1 MKEEKKRELHIS
13 RGCRQKYD
21 VERSLFSLTGSVVFA
36 DFGAARELA
45 RKINEQRDLER
56 FPYRAVRAGQIIG
69 VGLMHEIFHY
79 IIRLYRRQKEWPA
92 MKAALGY
99 CEEKM
104 GAETL
109 NEVLEQFMEAF
120 PPPSVYEGKQSV
132 KSYLSGDNVEN
143 RQAVLE
149 EMLLL
154 WLANRNPA
162 ASPLRELFDD
172 QDMKSSTAYGGV
184 IGHLRKF
191 FASSP
196 PFGPDRQPLVD
207 MLQSPA
213 EAEPRSVTGQL
224 VFIKDKWG
232 GLLDPLLN
240 RLLQALDLL
249 KEEEKTGLG
258 GGGEISLEAWRK
270 RLAAEQA
277 EAERFSPDS
286 DWMPNLVMIVKSTYV
301 WLDQLSQKYRREIR
315 SLDRIPDEELDLLA
329 AYGFTGLWLIGIWER
344 SPASRKIKQ
353 MGGNPE
359 AMASAYS
366 IYRYRI
372 AADLGGDPALENL
385 KQRAGQRG
393 IRLGADMV
401 PNHMG
406 IDSPL
411 VVEHP
416 DWFIQLD
423 YSPFPAYTFDGDDLS
438 SDDRVEIRLEDH
450 YYDRTDAA
458 VVFKWVDRCRG
469 ETRCIYHGNDGTA
482 MPWNDTAQFN
492 YLVPEV
498 REGMIRMILEVAKK
512 FPIIRFDA
520 AMTLSKQHYQRLW
533 FPEPGS
539 GGDIPSRAGHGL
551 DRHAFDQRLP
561 TEFWREV
568 VDRLAAEAP
577 DTLLLAEAFWL
588 MESYFVRS
596 LGMHRVYNSAFMNL
610 LKNEENRKYRQ
621 YLKNVLE
628 FNREIL
634 RRYVNF
640 MSNPDEETAASQFG
654 KGDKYFGICT
664 LMVTMPGLPM
674 FGHGQIE
681 GFGEKYGMEYPRAYR
696 NEQPDQHLAGRHQNE
711 IFPLLPKRHL
721 FAGAAHFL
729 LYDFFTADGEVDEN
743 VLAYSNRSGGERCLV
758 IYHNSFSE
766 TGGWLRMSTAYAEK
780 DESGDRTSLR
790 QKSLGEGL
798 GLGRGENGYVVF
810 KDWRT
815 GLEYIR
821 PCRDLFEKGLSVA
834 LGAYQRHVFLDFR
847 EVQDNRRHHYRQL
860 HARLEGR
867 GVPDMAA
874 ALEETVLQ
882 PLHQLLAGL
891 LQPRLLQEMSR
902 QLTARDQTGP
912 GGELKQQIEQKLL
925 PFLQAAAAYAGV
937 DADPAPTATALEKEL
952 LAIFVI
958 YNVYNRAEGRSA
970 GKQGSPAAFMKEFIS
985 RPQTA
990 FILLTW
996 WALHR
1001 LGEINGREGY
1011 EEAGRR
1017 LMGEWRLSKVIEGV
1031 LGDLAF
1037 EPMQVGQWSHLL
1049 TILVGHQGR
1058 LTRLISAGT
1067 TAADLFELLFR
1078 DEAIRLY
1085 LQFNTYEDILWFQRD
1100 RFESLTHWLCLTTAV
1115 TALSAEPDARP
1126 RQTLAQLCNLARL
1139 LTDSA
1144 AAAHYKVDD
1153 FLTLI
1158 ASADFQEEWTKIV

>member
-1 MKEEKKRELHIS
+1 MIEEKKRKRELHIS

-21 VERSLFSLTGSVVFA
+21 VERSLFGLTGRVVFA

-45 RKINEQRDLER
+45 RKINGQRDLER
-56 FPYRAVRAGQIIG
+56 FPLRAVRAGQFIG

-79 IIRLYRRQKEWPA
+79 IIRLYQRQKEWPA
-92 MKAALGY
+92 MAAALAY

-104 GAETL
+104 GAGTL
-109 NEVLEQFMEAF
+109 DEVLEQFVETF
-120 PPPSVYEGKQSV
+120 PPQSVYEGKQDV
-132 KSYLSGDNVEN
+132 KSYLSGDNGGD

-172 QDMKSSTAYGGV
+172 QEMKSSTAYAGV

-191 FASSP
+191 FETSP
-196 PFGPDRQPLVD
+196 PFGPERQPLVE

-213 EAEPRSVTGQL
+213 EAAPRSVTGQL
-224 VFIKDKWG
+224 VYIKDKWSP
-232 GLLDPLLN
+232 LLGPLLN

-249 KEEEKTGLG
+249 KEEAKVGLG
-258 GGGEISLEAWRK
+258 GPGEISLEAWQK
-270 RLAAEQA
+270 RLAAEQT
-277 EAERFSPDS
+277 EAERFSPDR
-286 DWMPNLVMIVKSTYV
+286 DWMPNLVMIAKSTYV
-301 WLDQLSQKYRREIR
+301 WLDQLSQKYRREIH

-366 IYRYRI
+366 IYRYEI
-372 AADLGGDPALENL
+372 AADLGGEAALEDL

-393 IRLGADMV
+393 IRLAADMV

-406 IDSPL
+406 IDSPV

-423 YSPFPAYTFDGDDLS
+423 HSPFPAYTFEGADLS
-438 SDDRVEIRLEDH
+438 ADERVEIRLEDH

-458 VVFKWVDRCRG
+458 VVFKWVDRGRG
-469 ETRCIYHGNDGTA
+469 ETRYIYHGNDGTA
-482 MPWNDTAQFN
+482 MPWNDTAQLN
-492 YLVPEV
+492 YLLPEV
-498 REGMIRMILEVAKK
+498 REAAIGMILGVAKK

-520 AMTLSKQHYQRLW
+520 AMTLAKQHYQRLW

-551 DRHAFDQRLP
+551 DRDDFNRRLP

-568 VDRLAAEAP
+568 VDRVAAKAP

-610 LKNEENRKYRQ
+610 LKNEENRKYRR
-621 YLKNVLE
+621 YLKKVLE

-640 MSNPDEETAASQFG
+640 MSNPDEETAVAQFG

-681 GFGEKYGMEYPRAYR
+681 GFGEKYGMEYRRAYW
-696 NEQPDQHLAGRHQNE
+696 NEQPDQHLVGRHQNE
-711 IFPLLPKRHL
+711 IFPLLHKRWL
-721 FAGAAHFL
+721 FAGVEHFL
-729 LYDFFTADGEVDEN
+729 LYDFFTADGGVDEN

-758 IYHNSFSE
+758 IYHNRFFE
-766 TGGWLRMSTAYAEK
+766 TGGWLRMSAAYAEK
-780 DESGDRTSLR
+780 DEGGDRTSLR
-790 QKSLGEGL
+790 QQSLGEGL
-798 GLGRGENGYVVF
+798 DLGRGEDDYVIF

-821 PCRDLFEKGLSVA
+821 PCKDLFEKGLYVK

-847 EVQDNRRHHYRQL
+847 QVQDNRQHHYRQL
-860 HARLEGR
+860 HVRLEDR

-874 ALEETVLQ
+874 ALAETVLQ
-882 PLHQLLAGL
+882 PLHRALAGL
-891 LQPRLLQEMSR
+891 LQPRLLQEISR
-902 QLTARDQTGP
+902 RLTARDQAGP
-912 GGELKQQIEQKLL
+912 EGELKQQIEQQMLH
-925 PFLQAAAAYAGV
+925 FLQTAAAYAGTV
-937 DADPAPTATALEKEL
+937 ADPTATATALGKEL
-952 LAIFVI
+952 RAIFT
-958 YNVYNRAEGRSA
+958 VYHTD
-970 GKQGSPAAFMKEFIS
+970 FMKDFIS
-985 RPQTA
+985 QPQTA

-996 WALHR
+996 WSLHR
-1001 LGEINGREGY
+1001 LGEVGGKEGY
-1011 EEAGRR
+1011 E
-1017 LMGEWRLSKVIEGV
+1017 EWRLSKVIEGV

-1037 EPMQVGQWSHLL
+1037 EPMQVGEWSQLL
-1049 TILVGHQGR
+1049 AVLVAHQGLLLR
-1058 LTRLISAGT
+1058 LVSAGA
-1067 TAADLFELLFR
+1067 TAADMFGLLFR
-1078 DEAIRLY
+1078 DEAVRLY
-1085 LQFNTYEDILWFQRD
+1085 LQLNTHDDILWFQQE
-1100 RFESLTHWLCLTTAV
+1100 RFESLVHWLCLTSAV
-1115 TALSAEPDARP
+1115 TLLGKEPDASP
-1126 RQTLAQLCNLARL
+1126 RQPVDQLHHLSRL
-1139 LTDSA
+1139 LIDTA

-1158 ASADFQEEWTKIV
+1158 APAPIP